1 MNMYEYIKYNISY
14 IYKYIYIYIIPII
27 RKNKGNNRPA
37 IPALSCPR
45 GTKSRAW
52 AMTTASKP
60 ISYSYRHIVTHST
73 YISIYISI
81 YIYICIYISIYI

>member
-1 MNMYEYIKYNISY
+1 MSILNITFPM
-14 IYKYIYIYIIPII
+14 YIYIYITPII
-27 RKNKGNNRPA
+27 SKTKKKNNRPA

-60 ISYSYRHIVTHST
+60 ISYSYRHIVAHST
-73 YISIYISI
+73 YISIYIYI
-81 YIYICIYISIYI
+81 YKYIYI